1 MQVTTLYRTL
11 FFSALG
17 TIMAL
22 ALLPLSFD
30 GTLLAHDKINH
41 TAAFLLLSWLFFLA
55 FDALLK
61 SERVMLLFCIA
72 EAIEIVQYFDPPRS
86 FSLADLLADA
96 LGIALIFAAD
106 HLYHALRQNRSL
118 HDLRL

>member
-17 TIMAL
+17 TILAL

-41 TAAFLLLSWLFFLA
+41 TAAFLLLSWLFSMA

-96 LGIALIFAAD
+96 LGIALFFAAD